1 METIENVVN
10 SEAVEET
17 VEAANTAVEELA
29 SANRVGAGTIAMAV
43 GVGVLAGVIIGCKY
57 VAPKLMDKF
66 RSRHEANKFVYT
78 AKQPTETDEETDGED
93 DEEESGEE
101 TSGK

>member
-43 GVGVLAGVIIGCKY
+43 GVGVLAGVITCKY
-57 VAPKLMDKF
+57 VVPKVMDKF
-66 RSRHEANKFVYT
+66 WSRHEANKFVYT

>member
-43 GVGVLAGVIIGCKY
+43 GVGVLAGVIICKY
-57 VAPKLMDKF
+57 VAPKVMEKF
-66 RSRHEANKFVYT
+66 RSGHEANKFVYT